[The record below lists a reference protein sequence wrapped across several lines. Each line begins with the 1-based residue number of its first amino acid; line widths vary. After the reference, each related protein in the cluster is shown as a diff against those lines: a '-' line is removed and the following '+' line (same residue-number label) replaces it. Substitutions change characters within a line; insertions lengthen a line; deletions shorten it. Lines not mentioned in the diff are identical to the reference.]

1 MLLRNVGIHLK
12 SKRRYYLEEYQYVH
26 LRENLKSYQ
35 IFKRLILN
43 QNTAEDVR
51 DMTAGIKMVNFM
63 SKRLNETRMEKAL
76 YIKNILNSYSE
87 LRIINLLKPKLV

>member
-1 MLLRNVGIHLK
+1 
-12 SKRRYYLEEYQYVH
+12 
-26 LRENLKSYQ
+26 
-35 IFKRLILN
+35 
-43 QNTAEDVR
+43 
-51 DMTAGIKMVNFM
+51 MTAGIKMVNFM